1 MHEAHA
7 KSITVVFTAVMGF
20 STSVKTRRGYIKQ
33 TNQTPSAS
41 GEILEQFVAASIGRH
56 DGERKW
62 VTAENLTLVKTVT
75 EIATDLEA
83 NLKGLDVPTEK
94 ERGTHTDQE
103 ESEEA
108 IKHAQKHAKE
118 LQMERTDKNYI
129 FEKLRL
135 RGAWIY
141 KQRCFSLK
149 KLFK

>member
-1 MHEAHA
+1 MGFFDECQNTKENKRQTNESNAIRFRWD
-7 KSITVVFTAVMGF
+7 STAVRHR
-20 STSVKTRRGYIKQ
+20 KHRKARR
-33 TNQTPSAS
+33 
-41 GEILEQFVAASIGRH
+41 R
-56 DGERKW
+56 ERKW
-62 VTAENLTLVKTVT
+62 VTAENLTIVKTVT

-141 KQRCFSLK
+141 KQRCFSLIK
-149 KLFK
+149 IYK